1 MVFSHCPVLPRGA
14 DEGESCFTETIT
26 RKPNTS
32 TSQHDEWSE
41 TPSVDTVLAREMLYH
56 IGTALAEGRSR
67 CGVLLE
73 SDCGHII
80 RACQEGGGRVTRV
93 ITTVVVKN

>member
-1 MVFSHCPVLPRGA
+1 MIVFDFLNGQGRPGRLFIFCFSHCPVLPRGA

-41 TPSVDTVLAREMLYH
+41 TPSVDTVLAREMLCH

-67 CGVLLE
+67 WLW
-73 SDCGHII
+73 
-80 RACQEGGGRVTRV
+80 RATRE
-93 ITTVVVKN
+93 

>member
-1 MVFSHCPVLPRGA
+1 MLPRGA

-41 TPSVDTVLAREMLYH
+41 TPSVDTVLAREMLCH

-73 SDCGHII
+73 SDYSQDIV
-80 RACQEGGGRVTRV
+80 RACQEGGEQVTRV
-93 ITTVVVKN
+93 IATVVVKN